1 MTLVMESED
10 PYSVR
15 RRAFAASTT
24 VIALAYL
31 WWGSET
37 GSVTGISRSVAPW
50 IFFTIYA
57 SSVIAAVLSFA
68 DAWFPERFLHAPWGE
83 YRVPFSTA
91 KGLRAKHISVTKM
104 LVSKL
109 ERLKV
114 RTALL
119 SCYEATSELAN
130 FVFLPLAHVLPGGW
144 VARRGELPES
154 VIMVVDEHED
164 ITEFV
169 PSVGLPRRFYDPST
183 PQPLSAAKRAERLAK
198 KPFVR
203 PQNRRQVEHRF
214 GSGAQVVDF
223 TFAIGSVL
231 ASAAWH
237 SLR

>member
-1 MTLVMESED
+1 MTSVMETED
-10 PYSVR
+10 PYSAR
-15 RRAFAASTT
+15 RRMFASSAT
-24 VIALAYL
+24 VVALAYL

-37 GSVTGISRSVAPW
+37 GAVAGISRSIAPW
-50 IFFTIYA
+50 IFFTIYT

-68 DAWFPERFLHAPWGE
+68 DSWFPNRFLHEPWGT

-91 KGLRAKHISVTKM
+91 KGLQAKRISVAK
-104 LVSKL
+104 LLAGKL
-109 ERLKV
+109 ETFKI

-130 FVFLPLAHVLPGGW
+130 FVFLPLACVLPGGW
-144 VARRGELPES
+144 VARRGDLPES
-154 VIMVVDEHED
+154 VVMVVDQNKD
-164 ITEFV
+164 ITEYV
-169 PSVGLPRRFYDPST
+169 PSVGLPRRFYDPSS

-214 GSGAQVVDF
+214 GADAQVVDF

-237 SLR
+237 ALR